1 MDDNVS
7 SRRLITLTPGGI
19 HEDRGRRGGPSSTD
33 PSWNRNLTV
42 LREPFARDSKFI
54 PRSRDGAAIVKSLP
68 SQSFPFRV
76 PPDFAEI

>member
-7 SRRLITLTPGGI
+7 SRRLITLTP
-19 HEDRGRRGGPSSTD
+19 PL
-33 PSWNRNLTV
+33 NLTV
-42 LREPFARDSKFI
+42 LREPLARDSKFI